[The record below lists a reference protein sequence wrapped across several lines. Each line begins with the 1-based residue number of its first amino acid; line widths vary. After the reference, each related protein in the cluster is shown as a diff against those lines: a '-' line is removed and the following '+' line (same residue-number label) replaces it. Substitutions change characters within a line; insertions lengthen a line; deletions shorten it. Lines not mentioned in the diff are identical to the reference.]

1 MDRSGGKR
9 RGYTVGLAIYQD
21 ATNEEASHPSAD
33 STHHPIVKVQE
44 MASVVQDLHAGTTL
58 VGGSGPRLP
67 KGPDLQEIIASS
79 LSHIPHAC
87 LGWRD
92 RVSAE
97 AEVNEVMLPHCHCY
111 STWILGLGYLERL
124 PVLEKGLSF

>member
-58 VGGSGPRLP
+58 VGGSGPLP
-67 KGPDLQEIIASS
+67 IQKVSPLDTVPVVPS
-79 LSHIPHAC
+79 LTN
-87 LGWRD
+87 
-92 RVSAE
+92 
-97 AEVNEVMLPHCHCY
+97 VNSRKQDVP
-111 STWILGLGYLERL
+111 
-124 PVLEKGLSF
+124 